1 MRYLNEGNIR
11 TILFTSSISLVAIL
25 SMAFFTF
32 YVLERQ
38 NDLKHD
44 IPKIEEDFINH
55 QKEMLSFVVN
65 LQIDQIDFQRR
76 QIKKRIQLH
85 LTEHVDEAKM
95 FAQSLLD
102 SHKSSGE
109 THQIIGQALSSL
121 RFIRGEGYFFS
132 MGLDGRVRFYPP
144 NKSFNG
150 QPISACFNLE
160 QQQIIAQMIALVKKK
175 QSGFLEYAWPLP
187 GVQNKL
193 QNKISYISYF
203 EPLNGFI
210 GTGAYFDAFAELT
223 RTNIAENLKQFAIK
237 SPKNYFF
244 VYELHNIQGGDGFA
258 TMLLNPNRPDLIGC
272 KLTDNYKDAH
282 GKMFRK
288 EFLNGLRKNGESFV
302 TYWYKKP
309 GAEKPKQKLSYFK
322 LYPEWNWVVAK
333 GVYLDDLEKVITNK
347 KTALEASVKNKS
359 ITFSLFFI
367 IAVILVVLIA
377 HYFTQGINSIFVEYK
392 QMQEKHQN
400 ELESINIQLHKQ
412 ATTDSLTQLYNRC
425 HFNEQLKQS
434 MATANR
440 YNQSLALFLFDID
453 HFKDV
458 NDTFG
463 HLSGDAVLKEL
474 SNLIR
479 LKIRGS
485 DILARWGGEEFV
497 LLMHEVDKRRAA
509 ILATRLCDA
518 VADFNFSINR
528 QVTCSFGVT
537 MYQPGESDI
546 HFINRADDALYR
558 AKEEG
563 RNRVIVA

>member
-32 YVLERQ
+32 YVLESQ

-44 IPKIEEDFINH
+44 IPKIEEEFINH
-55 QKEMLSFVVN
+55 QKEILSFVVN
-65 LQIDQIDFQRR
+65 LQIDRIDFQRR
-76 QIKKRIQLH
+76 QIKKQIQLH

-102 SHKSSGE
+102 GHKLKENTYQVIS
-109 THQIIGQALSSL
+109 QALSSL
-121 RFIRGEGYFFS
+121 RFTRGEGYFFS
-132 MGLDGRVRFYPP
+132 VGLDERIRFYPP
-144 NKSFNG
+144 NESFTG
-150 QPISACFNLE
+150 QHISACFNQE
-160 QQQIIAQMIALVKKK
+160 QQEVVTQMISLVQKEK
-175 QSGFLEYAWPLP
+175 SGFLEYSWPLP
-187 GVQNKL
+187 GLQNK
-193 QNKISYISYF
+193 NHKKISYISYF

-210 GTGAYFDAFAELT
+210 GTGAYFDAFGELT
-223 RTNIAENLKQFAIK
+223 KNNIAENLKQFASK
-237 SPKNYFF
+237 NPKNYFF
-244 VYELHNIQGGDGFA
+244 VYELHNIEGGDGFA
-258 TMLLNPNRPDLIGC
+258 TMLVNPNRPDLIGC
-272 KLTDNYKDAH
+272 KLSDNYKDAH

-288 EFLNGLRKNGESFV
+288 EFLKGLRENGESFV

-309 GAEKPKQKLSYFK
+309 GTEKPKQKLSYFK

-333 GVYLDDLEKVITNK
+333 GVYLDDLENVITNK
-347 KTALEASVKNKS
+347 KMALKASVKSKS
-359 ITFSLFFI
+359 ITFSIFFI
-367 IAVILVVLIA
+367 LAVIFVVLIA
-377 HYFTQGINSIFVEYK
+377 HYFTRGINSIFVEYK
-392 QMQEKHQN
+392 QMQEKHKN
-400 ELESINIQLHKQ
+400 ELELINIQLHKQ

-434 MATANR
+434 MARANR
-440 YNQSLALFLFDID
+440 YNQSLALFIFDID

-463 HLSGDAVLKEL
+463 HLSGDTVLKEL
-474 SNLIR
+474 SKLI
-479 LKIRGS
+479 LFNIRGS

-497 LLMHEVDKRRAA
+497 LLMHEVDKKIAEM
-509 ILATRLCDA
+509 LATRLCNA
-518 VADFNFSINR
+518 IASFNFSINR

-537 MYQPGESDI
+537 MYQPEESDI
-546 HFINRADDALYR
+546 HFINRADGALYR